1 MFVSLQFKL
10 ELKKED
16 KEKLIKLMRKQSSA
30 IRVAY
35 NMLKELEKEKTRN
48 LHAQIYQRL
57 RQPFTELPTK
67 YIDSAIYKA
76 KQYPTDKPV
85 VFGGKGLFEK
95 LCKNHL
101 SGKAREKLKKQWRE
115 LRQGTLISIGSKSD
129 KGNRLTRFE
138 NINEQLHLRI
148 TTGNREYIFAKVLR
162 EPSNSKDK
170 WITFMAMLLESWQ
183 TKNYFA
189 YTVELKLRNGEVYGS
204 VSFEIPT
211 PEVRYTKENGVIAID
226 TNASP
231 IHLAIA
237 EVSKTGE
244 LVSYQTVNLHHL
256 LGLSQNS
263 KDHQEWI
270 LAHKIVDL
278 VIQKGKAIAV
288 ENLKK
293 LKRGMRGD
301 GKAELRK
308 RLHQWNAKKFL
319 QKLKRVAMLKGVEV
333 VEVHPAYTSVIGML
347 KYAPQLS
354 IDKDVAGAYV
364 IGRRALGFK
373 EDMPEN
379 YEKLL
384 KDGAYLEFALKKYEE
399 REKELTELIEKESN
413 EYKRNALKS
422 ELRNVEDAKELLT
435 NLIQSLQS
443 ESSSCE
449 GADGRNLKQGETK
462 KVSQIAWQVLKVA
475 LLFPILGKVLPRD
488 LSPLKPVLVE
498 GGWDRV
504 RSRLVPLETG
514 GTVPI
519 RNFLEQPQPC

>member
-10 ELKKED
+10 ELKRED
-16 KEKLIKLMRKQSSA
+16 KEKLVQLMRKQSSA

-35 NMLKELEKEKTRN
+35 NMLKELEKEKTKN
-48 LHAQIYQRL
+48 PHAQIYHRL
-57 RQPFTELPTK
+57 RQLFPDLPTK

-76 KQYPTDKPV
+76 KQYPIDKPV
-85 VFGGKGLFEK
+85 VFGGKRLFEK

-101 SGKAREKLKKQWRE
+101 SGKVRERLKKHWKEQ
-115 LRQGTLISIGSKSD
+115 RQGTLISIGSKAD

-138 NINEQLHLRI
+138 DLNGQLHLRI
-148 TTGNREYIFAKVLR
+148 TTGNREFIYAKVLR

-170 WITFMAMLLESWQ
+170 WITFMVMLLESWQ
-183 TKNYFA
+183 TQSYFP
-189 YTVELKLRNGEVYGS
+189 YTVELKLRDGEVYGNL
-204 VSFEIPT
+204 SFEIPT
-211 PEVRYTKENGVIAID
+211 PEVKYTKENGVLAID
-226 TNASP
+226 INASP
-231 IHLAIA
+231 IHLAIV
-237 EVSKTGE
+237 EVSNTGE
-244 LVSYQTVNLHHL
+244 LLSYQTISLHHL
-256 LGLSQNS
+256 LGLSKNS

-270 LAHKIVDL
+270 LAHQIVDL
-278 VIQKGKAIAV
+278 AIQKSKAIAV

-293 LKRGMRGD
+293 LKKGMRGD

-319 QKLKRVAMLKGVEV
+319 QKLKRVAMIRGVEV
-333 VEVHPAYTSVIGML
+333 IEVNPAYTSVIGML
-347 KYAPQLS
+347 KYAPQLN

-384 KDGAYLEFALKKYEE
+384 NDRTYLEFALKRYEE
-399 REKELTELIEKESN
+399 REKELGELLEEETN
-413 EYKRNALKS
+413 QYKRNALES
-422 ELRNVEDAKELLT
+422 ELKSVENAKELLT

-443 ESSSCE
+443 EPSYCE
-449 GADGRNLKQGETK
+449 GANGRNPEQGRVAKTTLQ
-462 KVSQIAWQVLKVA
+462 SAWQVLKVA

-488 LSPLKPVLVE
+488 LSPLKPLLVE
-498 GGWDRV
+498 GVWDRV
-504 RSRLVPLETG
+504 RSRLVPLEAG

-519 RNFLEQPQPC
+519 RDF

>member
-16 KEKLIKLMRKQSSA
+16 KEKLIKLMRKQASA

-57 RQPFTELPTK
+57 KQLFPELPTK
-67 YIDSAIYKA
+67 YIDSTIYKA

-85 VFGGKGLFEK
+85 VFGGRRLFEK

-115 LRQGTLISIGSKSD
+115 LRQGTLVSIGSRAD

-138 NINEQLHLRI
+138 DLNGQLHLRI
-148 TTGNREYIFAKVLR
+148 TTGNREFIYAKVLR

-170 WITFMAMLLESWQ
+170 WLTFMAMLLESWQ
-183 TKNYFA
+183 TQSYFP
-189 YTVELKLRNGEVYGS
+189 YTVELKLRDGEVYGS

-244 LVSYQTVNLHHL
+244 LLSYQTISLHYL
-256 LGLSQNS
+256 LGLSRNT

-270 LAHKIVDL
+270 LAKKIVDL
-278 VIQKGKAIAV
+278 AIEKGKAIAI

-293 LKRGMRGD
+293 LKKGMRGD

-333 VEVHPAYTSVIGML
+333 IEVNPAYTSVIGML
-347 KYAPQLS
+347 KYAPQLN
-354 IDKDVAGAYV
+354 IDKDIAGAYV

-384 KDGAYLEFALKKYEE
+384 KDKAYLEFALKRYEE
-399 REKELTELIEKESN
+399 REKELTELVEKETN
-413 EYKRNALKS
+413 EYKRSALKS
-422 ELRNVEDAKELLT
+422 ELKSVENSKKLLT
-435 NLIQSLQS
+435 NLIKSLQS
-443 ESSSCE
+443 EPSSCE
-449 GADGRNLKQGETK
+449 GADGRNPEQGETK
-462 KVSQIAWQVLKVA
+462 KVSQSAWQVLRVA
-475 LLFPILGKVLPRD
+475 FLFPILGKVLPRD

-498 GGWDRV
+498 GVWDRV
-504 RSRLVPLETG
+504 RRSNGLVPLEAG
-514 GTVPI
+514 GTVPT
-519 RNFLEQPQPC
+519 RDF